1 MRSRVRWILT
11 ASTFT
16 LGIAIGI
23 IASYYFGS
31 WVDAR
36 YGTGSVFSTL
46 LVLVAIV
53 GGFYNLYRYVSRQLK
68 NLK

>member
-36 YGTGSVFSTL
+36 YGTGSVFPRCWFWL
-46 LVLVAIV
+46 LLWADFTTYIVMFLV
-53 GGFYNLYRYVSRQLK
+53 S
-68 NLK
+68 